1 MAVMREKKTSDQE
14 IPVRGAPS
22 WEELARIQG
31 VHLESQLDRV
41 TGGWPE
47 DERDDGFEEAVA
59 RWRQEGLSSRC
70 GG

>member
-1 MAVMREKKTSDQE
+1 MAVTTREKNFDQE
-14 IPVRGAPS
+14 TPRPEALR

-31 VHLESQLDRV
+31 VPLGSQLDRV

-59 RWRQEGLSSRC
+59 KWRREGLSSRT
-70 GG
+70 GD

>member
-1 MAVMREKKTSDQE
+1 MTSRKKISDRG
-14 IPVRGAPS
+14 IPGKALR
-22 WEELARIQG
+22 WEELAKIQG
-31 VHLESQLDRV
+31 VPLGDQLDRV

-59 RWRQEGLSSRC
+59 KWRREGLSSRS